1 MQFAGSGG
9 NAAMS
14 VALQGCDY
22 IQKAI
27 TTSAFH
33 IRRTV
38 ASLSYYIVLATLY
51 SSTLSRCS
59 ASTSHE
65 YNYTANPIKS
75 SIEVKMY
82 VTKCNGTCPENSK
95 YPNNVA
101 RLLLSQ

>member
-14 VALQGCDY
+14 VAIQGCDY

-33 IRRTV
+33 IKITV
-38 ASLSYYIVLATLY
+38 ASLSYYIVLIQR
-51 SSTLSRCS
+51 SRCS

-65 YNYTANPIKS
+65 YNYTANQIKS

-82 VTKCNGTCPENSK
+82 VTKCNGTCPREF
-95 YPNNVA
+95 
-101 RLLLSQ
+101 